1 MINFRYHVVSI
12 VAIMLA
18 LAVGIAL
25 GSGPLDNAKN
35 IVSKS
40 GDQQKSAKTTG
51 LASFDTAYARSTGP
65 SVVKDKLK
73 GQSVMLFALHDS
85 QAAQIK
91 GVREGLKAAGATIV
105 GQVTLNAKLLD
116 STNRQ
121 FSEGVSQQSAKGVKG
136 VATSGDG
143 YKRIGS
149 ALGRAFLAKKSVK
162 FDEDSSTIGSAF
174 SEGKLITVDKLPAKR
189 ATAAVIVTG
198 PRKSSKDDGQADIL
212 AQLAGAF
219 DSQDLGTVVAGPS
232 ASSEDEGYLKVL
244 RDSDVADK
252 VSTIDVTDS
261 AAGQLVTALVV
272 AGDIAGDAGAYGT
285 SRSADG
291 PMPKTS

>member
-1 MINFRYHVVSI
+1 MINFRYHIVSI
-12 VAIMLA
+12 VAVLLA

-35 IVSKS
+35 IVGKS
-40 GDQQKSAKTTG
+40 NDQQKSAETTD
-51 LASFDTAYARSTGP
+51 LAGFDTAYAKSTGP
-65 SVVKDKLK
+65 SVVKGKLK
-73 GQSVMLFALHDS
+73 GQSIMVFALPDT

-91 GVREGLKAAGATIV
+91 GVSEALKSSGASV
-105 GQVTLNAKLLD
+105 AGQVTLNAKLLD
-116 STNRQ
+116 SSNRQ

-136 VATSGDG
+136 VATTGDG
-143 YKRIGS
+143 YLRIGS
-149 ALGRAFLAKKSVK
+149 ALGRAFLAKKSTK
-162 FDEDSSTIGSAF
+162 FDEDSSTISSAF
-174 SEGKLITVDKLPAKR
+174 AEGKLISVDKKPATR

-198 PRKSSKDDGQADIL
+198 PRKSSKEDGQASIV
-212 AQLAGAF
+212 AQLAAAF

-232 ASSEDEGYLKVL
+232 ASSEDGGYLTVL
-244 RDSDVADK
+244 RESDVADK

-272 AGDIAGDAGAYGT
+272 ANEIAGNAGAYGT

-291 PMPKTS
+291 PMPK